1 MILIDRVI
9 EIKKK
14 SPANL
19 TIHQGLRGKDGKAF
33 TYQDF
38 TPDQLMGLRGP
49 MGPTGPRGEMGPPG
63 PAGKQGRDGERG
75 DVGPMGPQGSAG
87 RQGVQ
92 GPKGEKGD
100 TGLQGPAGR
109 DGLNGIPG
117 PQGPIGPV
125 GPAGPVGP
133 KGPQGEKGEPGIPF
147 AFYKTYQSI
156 QAMNADSNNVP
167 LNKFVI
173 IASTVNDPDNA
184 KLFIKTGTGM
194 SLIADLSGA
203 NGIQGPAG
211 PAGPTGPSGQIGPT
225 GPIGP
230 RGEKGDRGEQGVA
243 PEITFTLEDNGDL
256 YVDVSYNANVNSIT
270 VNTATQVY
278 DVVWGNAQPGAA
290 GNARG
295 YLEYSP
301 ISGFG
306 KLHLDTRLT
315 QGSGNG
321 GVIATLPAN
330 APVPT
335 KLIEVSVNASN
346 NSIYIEP
353 NSRQIKGWGVPNN
366 QRFIF
371 DMVGTWRETN

>member
-9 EIKKK
+9 EIKQKG
-14 SPANL
+14 PANL

-38 TPDQLMGLRGP
+38 TAEQLMGLRGP
-49 MGPTGPRGEMGPPG
+49 MGPTGPRGEIGPEG

-87 RQGVQ
+87 RQGVP
-92 GPKGEKGD
+92 GPKGDKGD

-109 DGLNGIPG
+109 DGINGIPG
-117 PQGPIGPV
+117 PQGPMGPM
-125 GPAGPVGP
+125 GP

-147 AFYKTYQSI
+147 AFYKTYPSM

-184 KLFIKTGTGM
+184 KLFIKTETGM

-211 PAGPTGPSGQIGPT
+211 PAGQTGPT

-230 RGEKGDRGEQGVA
+230 RGEKGDRGEQGTA
-243 PEITFTLEDNGDL
+243 PEITFTLEANGDL

-270 VNTATQVY
+270 VNTTTQVY
-278 DVVWGNAQPGAA
+278 DVVWGNAQPGAG
-290 GNARG
+290 GNTRG

-301 ISGFG
+301 VSGFG
-306 KLHLDTRLT
+306 KLHMDTRLANP
-315 QGSGNG
+315 SGNG
-321 GVIATLPAN
+321 GIIATLPAN

-353 NSRQIKGWGVPNN
+353 NTRNIKGWGVPSG

-371 DMVGTWRETN
+371 DMVGTWKETN